1 MTIYINGYFA
11 TWCPHCKEFK
21 STWKQLQEKLPNI
34 KFNTYLDGKDND
46 IISQRNISGFPTIQ
60 LEYNGKLIELERSND
75 LNKMI
80 KIINNNIKDI
90 NSKKNYTT
98 DLETFKNM
106 SSNEQ
111 FDVFNNILTQNDIN
125 LIGGNNITE
134 YNNSYLES
142 PEQFY
147 KEKYMKYKMK
157 YLELKNSLN
166 KK

>member
-1 MTIYINGYFA
+1 MKIYINGYFA

-90 NSKKNYTT
+90 K
-98 DLETFKNM
+98 
-106 SSNEQ
+106 
-111 FDVFNNILTQNDIN
+111 
-125 LIGGNNITE
+125 
-134 YNNSYLES
+134 
-142 PEQFY
+142 
-147 KEKYMKYKMK
+147 
-157 YLELKNSLN
+157 
-166 KK
+166 

>member
-1 MTIYINGYFA
+1 
-11 TWCPHCKEFK
+11 
-21 STWKQLQEKLPNI
+21 
-34 KFNTYLDGKDND
+34 
-46 IISQRNISGFPTIQ
+46 
-60 LEYNGKLIELERSND
+60 
-75 LNKMI
+75 
-80 KIINNNIKDI
+80 
-90 NSKKNYTT
+90 
-98 DLETFKNM
+98 M

-147 KEKYMKYKMK
+147 KEKYMKYKKK